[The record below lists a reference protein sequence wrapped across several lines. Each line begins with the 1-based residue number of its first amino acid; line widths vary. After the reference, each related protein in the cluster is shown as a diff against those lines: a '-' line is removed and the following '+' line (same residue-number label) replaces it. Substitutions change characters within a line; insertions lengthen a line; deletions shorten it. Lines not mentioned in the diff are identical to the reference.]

1 LEICILLGYQD
12 SSGEGRGDGTGDK
25 EARKY
30 INRME
35 LKIFIAGRRKYEP
48 PIPTRIGKRTKRRKG
63 PEIVNKL
70 RQVLPYTPC
79 RLKQLRFER
88 IKAYLILEE
97 EFIKNQERLKQQ
109 EDQHK
114 VKKMCFF

>member
-88 IKAYLILEE
+88 IKPRSTRTKLKRVRNVRTHENAYVTGSECI
-97 EFIKNQERLKQQ
+97 R
-109 EDQHK
+109 
-114 VKKMCFF
+114 